1 MKLTVEQLL
10 GLVAREVQ
18 ALENNLVK
26 GAASKNLRRL
36 HQNLVAAGI
45 NENEVEIKSETAVKK
60 VSKPKSEPGSK
71 MSAGTTDAEKP
82 N

>member
-36 HQNLVAAGI
+36 HQNLRAAGI
-45 NENEVEIKSETAVKK
+45 SENEVTIESEAAVKK
-60 VSKPKSEPGSK
+60 VSKAESDSGLMKSVD
-71 MSAGTTDAEKP
+71 TTDEDNP